1 MTARV
6 KRPRRTAVIRRVLAL
21 LLLLGLVELGAGL
34 VEAQVATHPPI
45 VKDVW
50 PAGGYLDL
58 RPQRV
63 SFISRTGIRI
73 AGRFFAGR
81 SGATIILTHGYG
93 QNENQML
100 PWAAFLHH
108 VGFSVLTYDLRGHG
122 GSGGAVTFGALEQY
136 DLISAVDYLLTRR
149 DVDGRRIG
157 ALGVS
162 LGGAITILAA
172 ARDRRITAVVDDC
185 GYSDLRAIV
194 ASSAQHF
201 VGLPAVVVAPFTIQ
215 IAEWRAGISI
225 DALRPVS
232 SIGRISPRPIFI
244 IHGFADKIIS
254 PANSLRNFD
263 AAGKPKQLW
272 FVPGAGHS
280 DSRLVAGA
288 EYARRVVAFF
298 RRYVR

>member
-1 MTARV
+1 MIT
-6 KRPRRTAVIRRVLAL
+6 RPRRPRWIVVIRRMLAL
-21 LLLLGLVELGAGL
+21 LLLLGVVELGAGL

-45 VKDVW
+45 VRDVW

-58 RPQRV
+58 KLQRI
-63 SFISRTGIRI
+63 SFMSRTGVRI
-73 AGRFFAGR
+73 VGRFFAGR
-81 SGATIILTHGYG
+81 SRATIILTHGYG

-108 VGFSVLTYDLRGHG
+108 AGFSVLTYDLRGHG

-172 ARDRRITAVVDDC
+172 ARDRRIKAIVDDC

-194 ASSAQHF
+194 DSSAQHF
-201 VGLPAVVVAPFTIQ
+201 VGLPAFVVSPFTIP
-215 IAEWRAGISI
+215 IAEWRAGVSI
-225 DALRPVS
+225 DAVRPMS
-232 SIGRISPRPIFI
+232 SIGRISPRPVFI

-254 PANSLRNFD
+254 PANSLRNYD
-263 AAGKPKQLW
+263 AAGRPKQLW

-298 RRYVR
+298 RRYLR